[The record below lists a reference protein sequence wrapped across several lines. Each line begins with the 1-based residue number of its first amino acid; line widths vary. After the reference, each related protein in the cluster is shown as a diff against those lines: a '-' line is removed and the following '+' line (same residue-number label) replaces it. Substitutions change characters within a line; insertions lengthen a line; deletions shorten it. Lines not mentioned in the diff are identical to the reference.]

1 LAEHLNLYV
10 GGDWRPA
17 LDGARREIRC
27 PADGQLVAIA
37 AEASTTAGLAEGAVL
52 RCGGS
57 RPDDPLT
64 VETFTDEHDA
74 VRIANDTDYGVA
86 GAVWTQ
92 DAGKAQR
99 VAHRLRHGTV
109 WINDYHPYVPQ
120 AECGGMKRS
129 GNGRELGRAG
139 LDEYREI
146 KHIWQNTNPRPER
159 WFRG

>member
-27 PADGQLVAIA
+27 PADGRLVA
-37 AEASTTAGLAEGAVL
+37 
-52 RCGGS
+52 
-57 RPDDPLT
+57 LT

-74 VRIANDTDYGVA
+74 VRIANDTDSGLA
-86 GAVWTQ
+86 GTVWTQ

-120 AECGGMKRS
+120 AECGGMQRS
-129 GNGRELGRAG
+129 GNGDELGRAG
-139 LDEYREI
+139 LDEYRET
-146 KHIWQNTNPRPER
+146 KHIWQNTNPRPR
-159 WFRG
+159 AVVSRTIPRARHTRMTDSPTS